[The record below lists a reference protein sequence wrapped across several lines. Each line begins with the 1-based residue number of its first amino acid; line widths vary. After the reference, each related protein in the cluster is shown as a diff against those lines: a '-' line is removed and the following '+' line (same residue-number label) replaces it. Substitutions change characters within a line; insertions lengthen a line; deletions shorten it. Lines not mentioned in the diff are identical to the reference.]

1 MKPIDQGD
9 NGEGVGIQGEGVG
22 IQDAIA
28 AYLVSEAGMDMH
40 PMVGNFTLIAE
51 VVDPDTGQLHVTAI
65 QTEELPYWT
74 EYGMLGLRMND
85 VATEWQSAGLADYIE
100 NIDEEDE

>member
-1 MKPIDQGD
+1 MTPNDQGD
-9 NGEGVGIQGEGVG
+9 NSEGVG

-28 AYLVSEAGMDMH
+28 AYLMAEAGMTIQ

-65 QTEELPYWT
+65 QAEELPFWT

-85 VATEWQSAGLADYIE
+85 VVTEWQSAGLADYIE
-100 NIDEEDE
+100 NIEEDDE

>member
-1 MKPIDQGD
+1 MTPNDQGD
-9 NGEGVGIQGEGVG
+9 NSEGVG

-28 AYLVSEAGMDMH
+28 AYLMAEAGMTIQ

-51 VVDPDTGQLHVTAI
+51 VVDPDTGQLHVTTI
-65 QTEELPYWT
+65 QTEALPFWT

-100 NIDEEDE
+100 NIEEDDE